1 MKRIFQII
9 AALAALVIAFSSCEK
24 ESEQTDTPDVSFDP
38 EDTWNGRLGRGGGAE
53 AGGQGRPARS
63 RRY

>member
-24 ESEQTDTPDVSFDP
+24 EPEQTD
-38 EDTWNGRLGRGGGAE
+38 
-53 AGGQGRPARS
+53 
-63 RRY
+63 